1 MRDKVV
7 FFILGALLAT
17 LAYFVGDIN
26 LSAHNTEVEGL
37 QIIPKLLVKEI
48 QAESIMVG
56 FSDTYRI
63 RMEANHKAA
72 TIGLL
77 SPNGTQRI
85 ALWVLKEPGE
95 DGTFIAIRDDT
106 GKTRIMDT
114 RSVEIFHQE

>member
-26 LSAHNTEVEGL
+26 LSAENDIEVL
-37 QIIPKLLVKEI
+37 PQLLVKNL

-63 RMEANHKAA
+63 RMAANHDET

-77 SPNGTQRI
+77 SPNGKQEI
-85 ALWVLKEPGE
+85 ALWVIKETEGE
-95 DGTFIAIRDDT
+95 TGEAFIAIRDDT
-106 GKTRIMDT
+106 DKIRIMNT
-114 RSVEIFHQE
+114 SSVEIFHQE